1 MCTKSYKY
9 LFLEHSMLGQKTNI
23 NNTDEIIDKCIKL
36 AWQDMLTAGRYYNL
50 DKNIIG
56 EYKEILK
63 NYSYNNPTSIIE
75 ETLNLFGNKEKIEIT
90 IKGKTKY
97 VTRYGLCQKLVNMT
111 FKYFFIFSDYTKL
124 NIDFSKC
131 DCPLDSVIL
140 DKINYRKTV
149 WSKLYKKQYIECQN
163 QINNELS
170 KICLNNELKD
180 LGNLAYDFINW

>member
-1 MCTKSYKY
+1 MCSKSYKY
-9 LFLEHSMLGQKTNI
+9 LFLEHSKLGQKTNI
-23 NNTDEIIDKCIKL
+23 NKPNEIIDKCIKL

-50 DKNIIG
+50 NKNIIVK
-56 EYKEILK
+56 YKKILK
-63 NYSYNNPTSIIE
+63 KYLYNNPTSIIE
-75 ETLNLFGNKEKIEIT
+75 ETLNLFGNKEKIKVT
-90 IKGKTKY
+90 IKGKPKY

-149 WSKLYKKQYIECQN
+149 WSKLDKNQYIECQN
-163 QINNELS
+163 LIKKELTKTSLNRKNKSNN
-170 KICLNNELKD
+170 KR
-180 LGNLAYDFINW
+180 